1 MPRSL
6 QRLKQAQQRT
16 QQVLSERPA
25 KRRKVTQGNPS
36 VPESAGP
43 TRAQEEPAEELL
55 PQQEAPPAREQ
66 AQQPENTHVPPKKHK
81 PADARKRLAAGN
93 EPPKASSKSFIKQ
106 RKLRR
111 KDRQLEARA
120 LERDGELPQ
129 EAVPFGE
136 QALQPIKVRPHGS
149 FVGTP
154 ARGAAP
160 AGNEPQGASP
170 ASHQGEVVWCIHT
183 EAC

>member
-25 KRRKVTQGNPS
+25 KRRKVAQGNAF
-36 VPESAGP
+36 VPELAGP

-55 PQQEAPPAREQ
+55 PQQEAPPAPEQ
-66 AQQPENTHVPPKKHK
+66 TRQPENTHVPPKKHK
-81 PADARKRLAAGN
+81 AAKARERPSAGDQ
-93 EPPKASSKSFIKQ
+93 PPKASSKSFIKQ

-136 QALQPIKVRPHGS
+136 QALQPIKVRLCGVPR
-149 FVGTP
+149 TT
-154 ARGAAP
+154 
-160 AGNEPQGASP
+160 
-170 ASHQGEVVWCIHT
+170 C
-183 EAC
+183 

>member
-16 QQVLSERPA
+16 QQVLSGRPA
-25 KRRKVTQGNPS
+25 KRRKVAQGNHL

-55 PQQEAPPAREQ
+55 PQQEAPPAQ
-66 AQQPENTHVPPKKHK
+66 KQTQPAGGQQPENTHVPPKKCK
-81 PADARKRLAAGN
+81 PADARKRPAAGD

-136 QALQPIKVRPHGS
+136 QALQPIKVRPCGP
-149 FVGTP
+149 F
-154 ARGAAP
+154 R
-160 AGNEPQGASP
+160 
-170 ASHQGEVVWCIHT
+170 
-183 EAC
+183 

>member
-6 QRLKQAQQRT
+6 QRLKQAQLRT

-25 KRRKVTQGNPS
+25 KRRKVAQGNDF

-55 PQQEAPPAREQ
+55 PQQEAPAAHQ
-66 AQQPENTHVPPKKHK
+66 QTQQPENTHVPPKKHK
-81 PADARKRLAAGN
+81 PANARKSPAAGDQ
-93 EPPKASSKSFIKQ
+93 PPKASSKSFIKQ

-120 LERDGELPQ
+120 LEREGELAQ

-136 QALQPIKVRPHGS
+136 QALQPIKVRP
-149 FVGTP
+149 
-154 ARGAAP
+154 
-160 AGNEPQGASP
+160 
-170 ASHQGEVVWCIHT
+170 
-183 EAC
+183 

>member
-6 QRLKQAQQRT
+6 QRLKQAQLRT

-25 KRRKVTQGNPS
+25 KRRKVAPGHDF

-55 PQQEAPPAREQ
+55 PQQEAPPAH
-66 AQQPENTHVPPKKHK
+66 QQTQQSVITHVPPKKHK
-81 PADARKRLAAGN
+81 PANARKSPAAGDQ
-93 EPPKASSKSFIKQ
+93 PPKASSKSFIKQ

-120 LERDGELPQ
+120 LEREGELAQ

-136 QALQPIKVRPHGS
+136 QALQPIKVRP
-149 FVGTP
+149 
-154 ARGAAP
+154 
-160 AGNEPQGASP
+160 
-170 ASHQGEVVWCIHT
+170 
-183 EAC
+183 